1 MSADSVPEQRDRATL
16 AQRQAALVRAL
27 VAGAAVPSGFDAE
40 AVGAAADALLRKRSG
55 EVARRFPLLVHACQG
70 DFTARFTAWARNHP
84 KTTTSADAAAFASA
98 AGIDWR
104 VAPRRRVTTRWRF
117 PRRRASDDSTP

>member
-1 MSADSVPEQRDRATL
+1 MSDASGPARPPDGATL

-27 VAGAAVPSGFDAE
+27 VAGAAVPPGFDAE
-40 AVGAAADALLRKRSG
+40 AVGAAADALLRKRAG
-55 EVARRFPLLVHACQG
+55 EVARRFPLLAHACHG

-98 AGIDWR
+98 TGIDWPSTPHGR
-104 VAPRRRVTTRWRF
+104 ARRRWF
-117 PRRRASDDSTP
+117 PRYRASGGAR